1 MREELNVALIKC
13 PECGREIS
21 DSATACPGC
30 GHPMKKTSE
39 NKTHGKNDLSE
50 RYRKLG
56 EKQKKE
62 KKKGGKLKWIVIAV
76 IVILII
82 GVAAG
87 SDDNDTTTS
96 NTSSDA
102 SRETAVI
109 EETSSETETTIEYI
123 TVTAEE
129 LSDALYNNAMKAQND
144 YEGKYLEITGKLG
157 TIDSNGKYI
166 GIDTDSF
173 SLTNI
178 QCYIKTDEQKQV
190 IMEMSRGVSITVKGY
205 CKDIG
210 EILGYQID
218 IEEVSK

>member
-1 MREELNVALIKC
+1 MALIKC
-13 PECGREIS
+13 PECGKEIS

-30 GHPMKKTSE
+30 GHPMQKAPEIEAQS
-39 NKTHGKNDLSE
+39 KNDLSE
-50 RYRKLG
+50 RYRKMG

-76 IVILII
+76 IVIFII
-82 GVAAG
+82 GAVAG
-87 SDDNDTTTS
+87 GNDDKDNATS
-96 NTSSDA
+96 NTSTAVNEKSSSDA
-102 SRETAVI
+102 G
-109 EETSSETETTIEYI
+109 EEVSTETEAPIEYI

-129 LSDALYNNAMKAQND
+129 LSDTLTNNAMKAQND

-157 TIDSNGKYI
+157 NIDSDGKYI

-178 QCYIKTDEQKQV
+178 QCYIKTDEQKQI
-190 IMEMSRGVSITVKGY
+190 IMEMSRGDSITVKGY

-218 IEEVSK
+218 IEEVLK

>member
-1 MREELNVALIKC
+1 MSLIKC
-13 PECGREIS
+13 PECGKEIS

-30 GHPMKKTSE
+30 GHPMKKSPGIE
-39 NKTHGKNDLSE
+39 SQNKNDLSE
-50 RYRKLG
+50 RYRKMG

-82 GVAAG
+82 GSAVG
-87 SDDNDTTTS
+87 GGNDNDATTA
-96 NTSSDA
+96 NTSGGTSG
-102 SRETAVI
+102 ETTVI
-109 EETSSETETTIEYI
+109 EETPSESETTIEYI

-129 LSDALYNNAMKAQND
+129 LSDTLTNNAMKAQND

-157 TIDSNGKYI
+157 TIDSDGKYI
-166 GIDTDSF
+166 GIETDSF

-190 IMEMSRGVSITVKGY
+190 IMEMSRGDSITVKGY